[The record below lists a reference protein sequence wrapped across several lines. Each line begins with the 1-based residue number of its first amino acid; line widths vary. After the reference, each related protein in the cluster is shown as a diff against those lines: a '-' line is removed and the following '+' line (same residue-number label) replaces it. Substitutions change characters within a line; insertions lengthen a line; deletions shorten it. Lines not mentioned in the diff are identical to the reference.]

1 MNVKRIAVLVGKEF
15 RYGSKNTIFF
25 FAVIV
30 PVVLSLVISLMVGT
44 LFAGRPRLGVADQG
58 QSRLVANL
66 SEVAYLSLRE
76 YDSAAVLREDVA
88 RGALDMGIVLPANL
102 DADLQRGATPILDL
116 YTWGESLLKHRTTL
130 GVTLIRQVI
139 TLSGME
145 TLVETNTVLLG
156 EAPSVPWDVR
166 LFPLVVIMTIVLGGT
181 MVPATYIIQ
190 EKQKRTLQA
199 LLVTP
204 VSMGEAMTA
213 KGIAGVLLSVI
224 MGVMIL
230 TINGAWG
237 GQPVLLLVLL
247 VLSAILAAAGGV
259 ILGLLVG
266 DISTLFTALKS
277 IGILLYAPAI
287 IYIFPEVPA
296 WIRQVFPTYYMI
308 GPIVEVSMNNAGW
321 GEIYLDVIILCIL
334 IGVTIAAAAVIMQ
347 RVTHSGNH

>member
-15 RYGSKNTIFF
+15 RYSSKNTIFF

-30 PVVLSLVISLMVGT
+30 PVAMSLIISLLVGT
-44 LFAGRPRLGVADQG
+44 LFAGRPRLGVADLG
-58 QSRLVANL
+58 QSRLVESL
-66 SEVAYLSLRE
+66 SELEYIILRE
-76 YDSAAVLREDVA
+76 YDSSGSLREDVA

-102 DADLQRGATPILDL
+102 DAELQGGATPILDL

-130 GVTLIRQVI
+130 GVTLVRQVI
-139 TLSGME
+139 TLAGMD
-145 TLVETNTVLLG
+145 TLVETNTILLG
-156 EAPSVPWDVR
+156 DAPSVPWNVR
-166 LFPLVVIMTIVLGGT
+166 LFPLVVIMTVVLGGT
-181 MVPATYIIQ
+181 MVPATFIVQ

-204 VSMGEAMTA
+204 VSMGEAMAA
-213 KGIAGVLLSVI
+213 KGIAGVLLSVF
-224 MGVMIL
+224 MGMMIL

-237 GQPVLLLVLL
+237 GQPFLLLTLL
-247 VLSAILAAAGGV
+247 VLSAMMAAAGGV
-259 ILGLLVG
+259 ILGLLVR
-266 DISTLFTALKS
+266 DISTLFTAIKS

-321 GEIYLDVIILCIL
+321 GEIALDVIILCIL
-334 IGVTIAAAAVIMQ
+334 IALTIAVAALVMRRTKQVGA
-347 RVTHSGNH
+347 